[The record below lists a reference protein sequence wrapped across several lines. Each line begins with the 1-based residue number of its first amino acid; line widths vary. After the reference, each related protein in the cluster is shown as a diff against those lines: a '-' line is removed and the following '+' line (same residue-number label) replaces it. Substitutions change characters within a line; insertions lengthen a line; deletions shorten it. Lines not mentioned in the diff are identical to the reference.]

1 MQFYP
6 PCRYADRRVEVEI
19 AGGQFVAKVRQITDP
34 GWKALMGK
42 EAQEEDE
49 GQLPALT
56 VGESLHCE
64 LGELLEKMTQPP
76 KAFTDASLLAAMTGI
91 ARFVQDAE
99 LRKVLRDT
107 DGLGTEATRAGIIEL
122 LFKRGFLQRQ
132 GKQIHATEAGKALI
146 AALPEELSRPDMT
159 AHWESQL
166 DAISRK
172 AFSYQGFMQPLEQ
185 ALPQLIEQ
193 IRPQVMNGI
202 KAPAGRKGGASRGKR
217 SGSTR
222 RKGSP
227 TARRKTA
234 KAG

>member
-1 MQFYP
+1 
-6 PCRYADRRVEVEI
+6 
-19 AGGQFVAKVRQITDP
+19 
-34 GWKALMGK
+34 
-42 EAQEEDE
+42 
-49 GQLPALT
+49 
-56 VGESLHCE
+56 
-64 LGELLEKMTQPP
+64 MTQPP
-76 KAFTDASLLAAMTGI
+76 KAFSDASLLAAMTGI

-146 AALPEELSRPDMT
+146 AALPDELSRPDMT

-172 AFSYQGFMQPLEQ
+172 AFTYQGFMQPLEQ

-193 IRPQVMNGI
+193 IRPQAMNGI
-202 KAPAGRKGGASRGKR
+202 KAPARGKGRSSRGRSAGGTASRSGKT
-217 SGSTR
+217 GGKTATAA
-222 RKGSP
+222 RKK
-227 TARRKTA
+227 TTTAARRKTA
-234 KAG
+234 AAG